1 MFLCHEPLSVLWI
14 RIRSN
19 NSWSDL
25 TLSFY
30 RKLSSCSKKN
40 RKRYGMK
47 ILLFL
52 KVCISYPKGLGK
64 FGIRIRIEILLI
76 VKRISST
83 HWFLNQVHLFLAHIF
98 YCNQSKL
105 NHENLLYFTNTRT
118 IIGKQSLLLKRILSE
133 KWIFQ

>member
-1 MFLCHEPLSVLWI
+1 MNPSQCCGSGSEVTTRG
-14 RIRSN
+14 RIRPLVFTEN
-19 NSWSDL
+19 
-25 TLSFY
+25 
-30 RKLSSCSKKN
+30 CHHAVKKN

-52 KVCISYPKGLGK
+52 KVCISYPKVLGQ